1 MKKIMRGSLLAMLI
15 LVMCLSL
22 MCPAIAAD
30 AITVEIPVTVKNSGY
45 ELEEAETYKIVLK
58 ADDASFPMPEGSEN
72 GEFTMEVTGPGEFK
86 FPAMTFAKHGT
97 YNYTVWQVAGEN
109 ELGTYDDSKFN
120 VTVYITNTEDFKGLQ
135 STVAVYK
142 DGESEK
148 QSIEFGNSYEE
159 PIPDVEITVVK
170 KWDDDG
176 KGRPDSIT
184 VQLLENG
191 KAVETVTLNEF
202 NKWTHTWDVL
212 SGESEWDVKEVNVPK
227 GYTASYST
235 KGTVV
240 TITNTE
246 KLIQTGQL
254 NWPIAVCGGFGVLV
268 LAAGLLLIFKKKREG
283 NNAA

>member
-15 LVMCLSL
+15 LAMCLTL
-22 MCPAIAAD
+22 MCPVFAAD
-30 AITVEIPVTVKNSGY
+30 AITVEMPVTVTNSGY
-45 ELEEAETYKIVLK
+45 ELEEPETYKIVLK
-58 ADDASFPMPEGSEN
+58 ADDASFPMPKGSEN
-72 GEFTMEVTGPGEFK
+72 GEYTLEVTGPGEAA
-86 FPAMTFAKHGT
+86 FPAITYAKHGT
-97 YNYTVWQVAGEN
+97 YTYTAWQVAGEN
-109 ELGTYDDSKFN
+109 ELGTYDDAKFN
-120 VTVYITNTEDFKGLQ
+120 ITVYITNKEDYSGLM

-148 QSIEFGNSYEE
+148 QTIEFGNSYEE

-170 KWDDDG
+170 KWVDDA

-191 KAVETVTLNEF
+191 KVAETVTLNEF
-202 NKWTHTWDVL
+202 NKWTHTWGVL
-212 SGESEWDVKEVNVPK
+212 SGESEWDVKEANVPK
-227 GYTASYST
+227 GYTASYET
-235 KGTVV
+235 NGTVV

-254 NWPIAVCGGFGVLV
+254 NWPIVVFAGLGVVV
-268 LAAGLLLIFKKKREG
+268 LAAGLLLIFKKREG